1 MADAMDEWRHGRT
14 GFEGWDRSVGA
25 ARASFARLH
34 GVAAADVAVGAQAS
48 AFAGLVGLS
57 LPRGARVLCAEEDF
71 TSVLFPMLVQ
81 QSRDVDVELVPWGRV
96 AEAVDART
104 ELVAVSAVQSA
115 DGRVADLG
123 ALAAAAA
130 HHGARTF
137 LDATQASGWLPL
149 DAARFD
155 FVACSGYKWLLG
167 PRGCTFFAVRPDAA
181 ERLSPYLAGW
191 YAGEDPAA
199 TYYGGPLRLATD
211 ARRFDLSPAWMCW
224 VGQAP
229 ALALLE
235 RVGIEAIHRHDLA
248 LANRFRAGVGLLP
261 GDSAI
266 VSVTL
271 DDGAEERL
279 LAAGVM
285 AAGRGGAMRFSFHLY
300 TTESDVDRALE
311 AIGVGRRVGA
321 GRQATPTSGL

>member
-34 GVAAADVAVGAQAS
+34 GVAVADVAVGAQAS

-57 LPRGARVLCAEEDF
+57 LQRGARVLCAEEDF

-81 QSRDVDVELVPWGRV
+81 QSRDIDVELVPSGRV

-115 DGRVADLG
+115 DGRVADLS
-123 ALAAAAA
+123 AIAAAAA

-137 LDATQASGWLPL
+137 LDATQACGWLPL

-155 FVACSGYKWLLG
+155 FVTCSGYKWLLG

-199 TYYGGPLRLATD
+199 TYYGGPLRLAAD

-248 LANRFRAGVGLLP
+248 VANRFRAGVGLPP

-300 TTESDVDRALE
+300 TTESDVDRALDAIE
-311 AIGVGRRVGA
+311 AGA
-321 GRQATPTSGL
+321 GRRLRRTSGL

>member
-57 LPRGARVLCAEEDF
+57 LPRCARVLCAEEDF

-81 QSRDVDVELVPWGRV
+81 QSRDVDVELVPSGRV

-199 TYYGGPLRLATD
+199 TYYGGPLRLAAD